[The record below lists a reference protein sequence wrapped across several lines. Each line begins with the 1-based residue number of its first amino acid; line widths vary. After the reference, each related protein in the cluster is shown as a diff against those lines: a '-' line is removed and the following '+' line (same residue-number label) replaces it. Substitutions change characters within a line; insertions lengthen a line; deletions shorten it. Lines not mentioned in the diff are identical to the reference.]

1 MDTIS
6 KITKLL
12 GEGQSFCLATV
23 IKSPKSELCVGMK
36 FIVKS
41 DGFIDTDFDTT
52 ILDNQAGEL
61 AKAALKEKK
70 CKLVEL
76 ADGVHLFLDVF
87 EPEANLLV
95 CGAGHIG
102 IPLSLYARQAG
113 FKVTIVDDRADFAN
127 QARFPGC
134 TVIADDFG
142 PALQEIPM
150 NSSTYAV
157 VITRGHV
164 HDVDCLKEILSKQ
177 TAYLGLIGSRRRV
190 SFVLQMLG
198 DQGFDKERLGQ
209 VFTPIGVPIGAESPE
224 EIALSIMAEI
234 VCVRRKGFE
243 QARALRAAVG
253 VDS

>member
-1 MDTIS
+1 MDTT
-6 KITKLL
+6 TKVNELL
-12 GEGQSFCLATV
+12 ADGQAFCLATV
-23 IKSPKSELCVGMK
+23 IESRKSGLSVGTK
-36 FIVKS
+36 FVVNG
-41 DGFIDTDFDTT
+41 DGFINTGSDATL
-52 ILDNQAGEL
+52 LDNQALEH
-61 AKAALKEKK
+61 AQAALREKK
-70 CKLVEL
+70 RKLVEL
-76 ADGVHLFLDVF
+76 PDGVHLFLDVF

-95 CGAGHIG
+95 CGAGHIAL
-102 IPLSLYARQAG
+102 PLSFYARQAG
-113 FKVTIVDDRADFAN
+113 FKVTILDDRADFAN
-127 QARFPGC
+127 QVRFPEC
-134 TVIADDFG
+134 TVITDDFS

-164 HDVDCLKEILSKQ
+164 HDVDCLQQILSKQ

-190 SFVLQMLG
+190 RFVLQILG
-198 DQGFDKERLGQ
+198 DQGFAKERLDQ

-234 VCVRRKGFE
+234 VCVRRKGFA